1 MERTDGDGGEALPQ
15 THRVAQKKTPTL
27 ERRGLVRLPQSL
39 PAALDALAGDED
51 LKEAMGPALHDVYL
65 RHKRFENDLLSDL
78 SPEEQC
84 ERYRLVY

>member
-1 MERTDGDGGEALPQ
+1 
-15 THRVAQKKTPTL
+15 
-27 ERRGLVRLPQSL
+27 VRLPQSL

-51 LKEAMGPALHDVYL
+51 LKEAMGPLLHDVYL
-65 RHKRFENDLLSDL
+65 KHKRFENDLFSEL